1 MIVFQGFFLT
11 FISLTTMKQLNAVIT
26 GITASVPDYIL
37 TNEELSTMVDTSDEW
52 IMTRVGIK
60 ERRILKG
67 DQQGISV
74 LGTQAVTQLLKK
86 TKTSPAEIDAV
97 IFATSTPDHLFPSAA
112 SIVAENTGIK
122 NAFCFDM
129 EVACSGFVYGL
140 EICNGLIKTGKYKKI
155 ILLAGDKMSSITN
168 YKDRTTCP
176 LFGDA
181 AGAVL
186 IEPTEENIGIIDA
199 ELHSDGVGYKP
210 LQLKAGG
217 SKYPA
222 SHETVDNAEH
232 TVHQDGKIVFKYAV
246 SRMSEV
252 SESIM
257 KRNNLTVDDVDWLVP
272 HQANMRIIDAA
283 VERTGLPREKV
294 MVNIERY
301 GNTSA
306 GTIPLCLWEWESKLR
321 KGDNVILTAFGA
333 GFSWGSVYLKWGY
346 DYEETQHR

>member
-1 MIVFQGFFLT
+1 M
-11 FISLTTMKQLNAVIT
+11 QLNAVIT
-26 GITASVPDYIL
+26 GIAASVPDYIL
-37 TNEELSTMVDTSDEW
+37 TNEELSAMVDTSDEW
-52 IMTRVGIK
+52 IVTRVGIK

-67 DQQGISV
+67 EQQGISV
-74 LGTQAVTQLLKK
+74 LGTQAVKELL
-86 TKTSPAEIDAV
+86 TKTATSAKEIDAV
-97 IFATSTPDHLFPSAA
+97 IFATSTPDHIFPSAA
-112 SIVAENTGIK
+112 SIVAENNGIK

-129 EVACSGFVYGL
+129 EVACSGFIYGL

-186 IEPTEENIGIIDA
+186 IEPTEENIGIMDA
-199 ELHSDGVGYKP
+199 ELHSDGIGYKP
-210 LQLKAGG
+210 LQMKAGG
-217 SKYPA
+217 SKFPA
-222 SHETVDNAEH
+222 SHETVDNSEH
-232 TVHQDGKIVFKYAV
+232 TVYQDGKVVFKYAV
-246 SRMSEV
+246 SRMAEV
-252 SESIM
+252 SESVM

-283 VERTGLPREKV
+283 IERTGLPREKV
-294 MVNIERY
+294 MINIERY

-306 GTIPLCLWEWESKLR
+306 GTIPLCLWEWEPKLR

-333 GFSWGSVYLKWGY
+333 GFSWGSIYLKWGY
-346 DYEETQHR
+346 DYEETQK

>member
-1 MIVFQGFFLT
+1 
-11 FISLTTMKQLNAVIT
+11 MKQLNAVIT
-26 GITASVPDYIL
+26 GIAASVPDYIL
-37 TNEELSTMVDTSDEW
+37 TNEELSTMVDTTDEW

-60 ERRILKG
+60 ERRLLKG
-67 DQQGISV
+67 DIKGVAV
-74 LGTQAVTQLLKK
+74 LGTQAVNELLAK
-86 TKTSPAEIDAV
+86 TRTSPNEIDAL
-97 IFATSTPDHLFPSAA
+97 IFATSTPDHFFPSSA
-112 SIVAENTGIK
+112 SIVAENNGIK

-155 ILLAGDKMSSITN
+155 ILVAGDKMSSITN

-186 IEPTEENIGIIDA
+186 IEPTDENNGIIDA

-210 LQLKAGG
+210 LQMKAGG

-222 SHETVDNAEH
+222 THETVDNANH
-232 TVHQDGKIVFKYAV
+232 TVHQDGKVVFKYAV
-246 SRMSEV
+246 SRMTEV
-252 SESIM
+252 TGNIM
-257 KRNNLTVDDVDWLVP
+257 KRNHLTADNVTWLVP
-272 HQANMRIIDAA
+272 HQANMRIIDAIIDRSG
-283 VERTGLPREKV
+283 VPREKV
-294 MVNIERY
+294 MINIERY

-306 GTIPLCLWEWESKLR
+306 GTIPLCLWEWESRLR
-321 KGDNVILTAFGA
+321 KGDNIILTAFGA

-346 DYEETQHR
+346 DGDKI

>member
-1 MIVFQGFFLT
+1 MR
-11 FISLTTMKQLNAVIT
+11 QLNAVIT
-26 GITASVPDYIL
+26 GIAASLPDYIL
-37 TNEELSTMVDTSDEW
+37 TNEELSTMVDTTDEW

-67 DQQGISV
+67 EEMGISV
-74 LGTQAVTQLLKK
+74 LGTKAVADLLAK
-86 TKTSPAEIDAV
+86 TGTAPDEIDAV
-97 IFATSTPDHLFPSAA
+97 IFATSTPDHFFPSAA
-112 SIVAENTGIK
+112 SIVAENNNIK

-155 ILLAGDKMSSITN
+155 ILLAGDKMSGITN
-168 YKDRTTCP
+168 YNDRTTCP

-186 IEPTEENIGIIDA
+186 IEPTEEEVGIIDA

-210 LQLKAGG
+210 LHMKAGG
-217 SKYPA
+217 SKHPA
-222 SHETVDNAEH
+222 SHETVDNNEH
-232 TVHQDGKIVFKYAV
+232 TVYQDGKVVFKYAV
-246 SRMSEV
+246 SRMAEV
-252 SESIM
+252 SENIM
-257 KRNNLTVDDVDWLVP
+257 KRNNLTANDVDWLVP
-272 HQANMRIIDAA
+272 HQANLRIIDAT
-283 VERTGLPREKV
+283 VERTGLSPDKV

-321 KGDNVILTAFGA
+321 KGDNLILTAFGA

-346 DYEETQHR
+346 DGNKETVKQD

>member
-1 MIVFQGFFLT
+1 
-11 FISLTTMKQLNAVIT
+11 
-26 GITASVPDYIL
+26 
-37 TNEELSTMVDTSDEW
+37 MVDTSDEW

-67 DQQGISV
+67 EEQGISV
-74 LGTQAVTQLLKK
+74 LGTKAVKELLEK
-86 TKTSPAEIDAV
+86 TNTRPEEVDGV
-97 IFATSTPDHLFPSAA
+97 VFATTTPDHLFPSAA

-140 EICNGLIKTGKYKKI
+140 EVCNGFIKTGKYRKI
-155 ILLAGDKMSSITN
+155 ILIAGDKMSSVTN
-168 YKDRTTCP
+168 YTDRTTCP

-181 AGAVL
+181 AGAVM
-186 IEPTEENIGIIDA
+186 IEPTEEHLGIIDA
-199 ELHSDGVGYKP
+199 ILRADGVGYAP

-222 SHETVDNAEH
+222 SRDTVERNEH
-232 TVHQDGKIVFKYAV
+232 TVYQEGKVVFKYAV
-246 SRMSEV
+246 SNMAQV
-252 SESIM
+252 SLDIM
-257 KRNNLTVDDVDWLVP
+257 ERNNLTLDELDWFVP
-272 HQANMRIIDAA
+272 HQANIRIIDAA
-283 VERTGLPREKV
+283 VTRAGIAPEKV

-306 GTIPLCLWEWESKLR
+306 GTIPLCLWEWEKKLR
-321 KGDNVILTAFGA
+321 KGDNIILAAFGA

-346 DYEETQHR
+346 DGDKVK

>member
-1 MIVFQGFFLT
+1 
-11 FISLTTMKQLNAVIT
+11 MKQLNAVIT
-26 GITASVPDYIL
+26 GIAAAVPDYIL

-67 DQQGISV
+67 EQQGISV
-74 LGTQAVTQLLKK
+74 LGTKAVKELLAK
-86 TKTSPAEIDAV
+86 TRTAPSEIDAV
-97 IFATSTPDHLFPSAA
+97 IFATSTPDHIFPSTA
-112 SIVAENTGIK
+112 SIVAENIGIK

-129 EVACSGFVYGL
+129 EVACSGFIYGL
-140 EICNGLIKTGKYKKI
+140 EICNGLVKTGKYKKI

-186 IEPTEENIGIIDA
+186 IEPTEENLGIIDA
-199 ELHSDGVGYKP
+199 ELHSDGIGYKP
-210 LQLKAGG
+210 LQMKAGG

-222 SHETVDNAEH
+222 SHETVDKAEH
-232 TVHQDGKIVFKYAV
+232 TVYQDGKIVFKYAV
-246 SRMSEV
+246 SRMADV

-257 KRNNLTVDDVDWLVP
+257 KRNNLTIGDVDWLVP
-272 HQANMRIIDAA
+272 HQANKRIIDAA
-283 VERTGLPREKV
+283 VERTGLSRDKV
-294 MVNIERY
+294 MINIERY

-306 GTIPLCLWEWESKLR
+306 GTIPLCLWEWEPKLR
-321 KGDNVILTAFGA
+321 KGDNLILTAFGA
-333 GFSWGSVYLKWGY
+333 GFSWGGVYLKWGY
-346 DYEETQHR
+346 DHKES

>member
-1 MIVFQGFFLT
+1 MH
-11 FISLTTMKQLNAVIT
+11 LNAVIT
-26 GITASVPDYIL
+26 GIAASVPDYIL
-37 TNEELSTMVDTSDEW
+37 TNEELSAMVDTSNEW
-52 IMTRVGIK
+52 IITRVGIK

-67 DQQGISV
+67 DNQGISV
-74 LGTQAVTQLLKK
+74 LGTKAIEELL
-86 TKTSPAEIDAV
+86 TKTNTLAAEIDAV
-97 IFATSTPDHLFPSAA
+97 IFATSTPDHIFPSAA
-112 SIVAENTGIK
+112 SIVAENNGIK

-155 ILLAGDKMSSITN
+155 ILVAGDKMSSITN

-186 IEPTEENIGIIDA
+186 IEPTEENIGILDA
-199 ELHSDGVGYKP
+199 ELHSDGVGYTP
-210 LQLKAGG
+210 LQMKAGG

-232 TVHQDGKIVFKYAV
+232 TVYQDGKVVFKYAV
-246 SRMSEV
+246 SRMAEV

-257 KRNNLTVDDVDWLVP
+257 KRNNLSVDDVDWLVP

-283 VERTGLPREKV
+283 IERTGLSREKV
-294 MVNIERY
+294 MINIERY

-306 GTIPLCLWEWESKLR
+306 GTIPLCLWEWEPKLR

-346 DYEETQHR
+346 DYKEIQK